1 MSNSINTYP
10 IQEFIELVKRSD
22 LTKQREIKLDMQT
35 ARTLALNIGEVLAK
49 LNQNYDEILERL
61 QNTESNTVEIKMDGG
76 GFK

>member
-1 MSNSINTYP
+1 MPNSINTYP

-35 ARTLALNIGEVLAK
+35 ARTLALSIGEVLAK
-49 LNQNYDEILERL
+49 LNQNYDEILERI
-61 QNTESNTVEIKMDGG
+61 QNTESNIVEIKMDGG